1 MNKADPIRKAEFL
14 VTAVKTSQFPAADRP
29 EAAFAGRSN
38 AGKSTLLNALARRRN
53 LARTSRTPGRTQAIN
68 FFNIN
73 DRFYFVDLPG
83 FGFAQVPRAVQ
94 ARWGPMVEGYLSA
107 GRDIRA
113 VVLILDIRRDPRE
126 EEHNLLKLL
135 AARRVPVLPVLTK
148 TDKVNRSQRAGRAEA
163 VREALSLD
171 RPPLLFSGLSGEGL
185 EDVWQTL
192 LEALTPNPPRSER
205 TAP

>member
-148 TDKVNRSQRAGRAEA
+148 MDKVNRSQRAGRAAA

>member
-14 VTAVKTSQFPAADRP
+14 VTAVKPSQFPEADRP

-38 AGKSTLLNALARRRN
+38 AGKSTLLNALARRRS

-94 ARWGPMVEGYLSA
+94 ARWAPMVEGYLSA

-126 EEHNLLKLL
+126 EERNLLNLL

-148 TDKVNRSQRAGRAEA
+148 MDKVNRSQRAGRAAA
-163 VREALSLD
+163 VREALGLD